1 VSEFQPSSDR
11 DRIVADA
18 EQYRRRQTEELHQ
31 EFSAW
36 EADEE
41 KAQTEAAAE
50 PSADG
55 DPDDGPSDD
64 LSDARDGAGPTDQL
78 AWILA
83 ADDDQ
88 EFVRRVFQDLVARLD
103 ELGCRIAV
111 FVEDGHLDADRRRA
125 LFDRILDSNEFLM
138 AVASALEPDPR
149 WYAH

>member
-1 VSEFQPSSDR
+1 MKESQP
-11 DRIVADA
+11 DRIAAGA
-18 EQYRRRQTEELHQ
+18 EKYRQRQAKELL
-31 EFSAW
+31 EAFYAG
-36 EADEE
+36 EADKEN
-41 KAQTEAAAE
+41 ARSEAAAE

-55 DPDDGPSDD
+55 DPDHEPSDD